1 MKKRVLLVLFFLAQF
16 QTYSQDDLKLRDS
29 ILKYRNSNPSLAIQ
43 FGLDYQKIVASK
55 TPDSLVV
62 GTHALIGEILSEM
75 GLYASAINF
84 FNRALEL
91 YDATPNKN
99 KRDPEVSQPP
109 WVILNIGNV
118 YLQNGDFEKAKEKY
132 NTAIELFKTI
142 KSKQQSFFGIN
153 TAESNLGLVDERN
166 RDFIAAEIKYTNV
179 YNRRKDLNKPDDI
192 IYSLAQLIAVNLLKG
207 DTQSANN
214 KFQEL
219 EEFYNSEK
227 NNHKSNSIFN
237 RNYGYAVTVFAA
249 YNQSIK
255 KYKVAINYLEKAKDI
270 LKDFPGEIAALGS
283 RFAECYYGLGDYK
296 KAEQVA
302 MNNLKFKNLSDTE
315 KKYNYKVLENIYRD
329 KDDSNGIIKIKD
341 SLLLINSGANNS
353 LLRSLNNLETKIQLS
368 NSAKEINENKIRY
381 NTYLYVLIICTVILF
396 FSLMTI
402 RVNYNFQKEKG
413 ARLELEKRA
422 VENELEKK
430 NRELISKTNF
440 IIQRND
446 YLKSLKKKIEKSN
459 EVTADILR
467 LKKELTMVISSE
479 KSYQDFDNLFVEVYP
494 EFYKS
499 LTQITKLSKTDLRL
513 ASYIKMNHN
522 NDEIA
527 QISGI
532 SIRSVESQRY
542 RLSKKL
548 KLDEGQDLNS
558 FILSV

>member
-1 MKKRVLLVLFFLAQF
+1 
-16 QTYSQDDLKLRDS
+16 
-29 ILKYRNSNPSLAIQ
+29 
-43 FGLDYQKIVASK
+43 
-55 TPDSLVV
+55 
-62 GTHALIGEILSEM
+62 
-75 GLYASAINF
+75 
-84 FNRALEL
+84 
-91 YDATPNKN
+91 
-99 KRDPEVSQPP
+99 
-109 WVILNIGNV
+109 
-118 YLQNGDFEKAKEKY
+118 
-132 NTAIELFKTI
+132 
-142 KSKQQSFFGIN
+142 
-153 TAESNLGLVDERN
+153 
-166 RDFIAAEIKYTNV
+166 
-179 YNRRKDLNKPDDI
+179 
-192 IYSLAQLIAVNLLKG
+192 
-207 DTQSANN
+207 
-214 KFQEL
+214 
-219 EEFYNSEK
+219 
-227 NNHKSNSIFN
+227 
-237 RNYGYAVTVFAA
+237 
-249 YNQSIK
+249 
-255 KYKVAINYLEKAKDI
+255 
-270 LKDFPGEIAALGS
+270 
-283 RFAECYYGLGDYK
+283 
-296 KAEQVA
+296 
-302 MNNLKFKNLSDTE
+302 
-315 KKYNYKVLENIYRD
+315 
-329 KDDSNGIIKIKD
+329 
-341 SLLLINSGANNS
+341 
-353 LLRSLNNLETKIQLS
+353 
-368 NSAKEINENKIRY
+368 
-381 NTYLYVLIICTVILF
+381 
-396 FSLMTI
+396 MTI